1 MSLRQTANVTV
12 TTFGGMIEQRMNQI
26 VNVINNNSKARR
38 SRLSHTEDNLKPT
51 QVTQTHLSVDKKS
64 TKSRLSNRSRKSS
77 KSRRSKM
84 GKRRAEKRGSDI
96 AVTQAELEKLNKEAS
111 LHEQVGM
118 SKTQSLAVDGLRHTV
133 PDI

>member
-1 MSLRQTANVTV
+1 
-12 TTFGGMIEQRMNQI
+12 MIEQRMNQI
-26 VNVINNNSKARR
+26 VNVINDSKARR

-84 GKRRAEKRGSDI
+84 GKRKAKKRGSDI

-111 LHEQVGM
+111 QLEQVGM